1 MAIAIPLSFGE
12 THMNSDETKA
22 ALRNFVN
29 MTIKGDADDEAGKLI
44 HDVLQ
49 AKMQARINPVQAAA
63 PTEPEVTE
71 D

>member
-1 MAIAIPLSFGE
+1 
-12 THMNSDETKA
+12 MNSDETKA

-29 MTIKGDADDEAGKLI
+29 MTIKGDSEDEAGKLI

-49 AKMQARINPVQAAA
+49 AKMQARINPPAA
-63 PTEPEVTE
+63 PIETDSTE